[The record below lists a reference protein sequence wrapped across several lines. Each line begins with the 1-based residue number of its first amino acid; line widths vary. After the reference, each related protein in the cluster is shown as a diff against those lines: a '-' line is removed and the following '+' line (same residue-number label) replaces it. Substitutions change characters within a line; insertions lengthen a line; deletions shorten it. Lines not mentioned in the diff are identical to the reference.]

1 MNRIWNE
8 KRLEIITLF
17 VFILLVA
24 TSLFIFYISYN
35 HYTTALNE
43 TNNNKV
49 LLHKIIMFISSF
61 IFFTALF
68 IVVLKRDYF
77 FVKTDDSQQE
87 LENLLNEIKYSSDP
101 LKVNQFKQM
110 LREKNHTEVY
120 GLISNMINELQES
133 KQLADE
139 ANKAKT
145 LFLSNVSHEI
155 RTPLNGITGFTK
167 ILASTKLDHE
177 QKDFIETIRKSSEDL
192 LGVVENILDVSKIE
206 SGHVILEESYFNI
219 FEEFENI
226 ANLYALEASRKGI
239 EFLLWIDPL
248 FNTMLVESDAEKIKQ
263 ILMNLISNAIKFT
276 EQSGEVLLS
285 IKSEASK
292 KGVVSVKFEVSDT
305 GIGIDDEQQSK
316 IFKAFTQVDNSN
328 TRKYGGTGLGL
339 TIAQS
344 WVKMLGGELK
354 LESVKSKG
362 TSLSFSLNLAQK
374 NISNTDKVKG
384 LNVALYAPTE
394 LQTQKSNEHL
404 KSYLTQMRG
413 VSLTSFKTY
422 VECKDAESNT
432 FDVLY
437 LHYNQIDKE
446 ELQRIVAQYSNE
458 IPIVLVTKLDNRF
471 KILDIAPVF
480 SQIIYE
486 PVTFTKLQSSI
497 KVSFR
502 NRELI
507 STTSS
512 KTENIFNLRALIV
525 EDNKVNQKLIL
536 HTLKNLGIESDTA
549 DDGAIGVE
557 MFKKEHYDIVFM
569 DIQMPVMNGVVAT
582 KEILKYE
589 EQNKLDHTPIIAV
602 TTNTLKGDREKY
614 LAAGM
619 DEYIAKP
626 INAQKFISVVK
637 QFYLTETDEES
648 TETTMSK
655 QTILLYRQTPTE
667 AKIMAGILSD
677 IGYSVE
683 VAKNR
688 VEFSDKLTQKR
699 YHGLI
704 LDRSDNDSLENML
717 MDKIYEN
724 KMQALLFI
732 DEESEIF
739 ASDLN
744 AHIHLMYKSSDFTDV
759 EEMVEKMVT
768 L

>member
-1 MNRIWNE
+1 MNKIWNE
-8 KRLEIITLF
+8 KRLEVITLF
-17 VFILLVA
+17 VFVLLVA
-24 TSLFIFYISYN
+24 TSLFIFYISYSN
-35 HYTTALNE
+35 YTLLDESNV
-43 TNNNKV
+43 NKV
-49 LLHKIIMFISSF
+49 FLHKVIMFISSF
-61 IFFTALF
+61 IFFISLS
-68 IVVLKRDYF
+68 VVVVKRDYF
-77 FVKTDDSQQE
+77 FTETNDNQLE
-87 LENLLNEIKYSSDP
+87 LENLLDEIKYSSEP
-101 LKVNQFKQM
+101 SKVNQFKQM
-110 LREKNHTEVY
+110 LRERNHTEVY

-133 KQLADE
+133 KELADE
-139 ANKAKT
+139 ANEAKT

-167 ILASTKLDHE
+167 ILASTKLDNE

-206 SGHVILEESYFNI
+206 SGRIEVEESFFNI

-226 ANLYALEASRKGI
+226 ANLYALEASKKGI
-239 EFLLWIDPL
+239 EFLLWIDPS
-248 FNTMLVESDAEKIKQ
+248 FNRMTVESDSEKIKQ

-276 EQSGEVLLS
+276 EKNGQVILS

-292 KGVVSVKFEVSDT
+292 KGVVTVHFEVTDT
-305 GIGIDDEQQSK
+305 GIGISEDQQSK
-316 IFKAFTQVDNSN
+316 IFKAFTQADNSN

-339 TIAQS
+339 TIAQA

-362 TSLSFSLNLAQK
+362 TSLSFSLNLAK
-374 NISNTDKVKG
+374 KDIVNTEKVKG
-384 LNVALYAPTE
+384 LKVALYAPMDV
-394 LQTQKSNEHL
+394 QSQKSYEHL
-404 KSYLTQMRG
+404 SSYLTLIRG
-413 VSLTSFKTY
+413 VTLTSFKTY
-422 VECKDAESNT
+422 VECKDAAVNS

-437 LHYNQIDKE
+437 LQYSQIDKE
-446 ELQRIVAQYSNE
+446 ELQRIVAQYSDE

-486 PVTFTKLQSSI
+486 PVTLTKLQSSI
-497 KVSFR
+497 NVSFR

-507 STTSS
+507 SSS
-512 KTENIFNLRALIV
+512 PTKTEKLFNLKALIV

-569 DIQMPVMNGVVAT
+569 DIQMPVMNGVAAT
-582 KEILKYE
+582 KEILKHE
-589 EQNKLDHTPIIAV
+589 EANKLDHTPIIAV
-602 TTNTLKGDREKY
+602 TTNALKGDREKY

-637 QFYLTETDEES
+637 QFYLTETDGEVQEA
-648 TETTMSK
+648 TVSK
-655 QTILLYRQTPTE
+655 ETILLYRQRPTE
-667 AKIMAGILSD
+667 AKIMSGILSD
-677 IGYSVE
+677 LGYNVD

-688 VEFSDKLTQKR
+688 VAFSDKLTQKS
-699 YHGLI
+699 YKALI
-704 LDRSDNDSLENML
+704 LDRSDNDNLENTL
-717 MDKIYEN
+717 MNKIYEN

-744 AHIHLMYKSSDFTDV
+744 AHIHLMYKSADFKDV